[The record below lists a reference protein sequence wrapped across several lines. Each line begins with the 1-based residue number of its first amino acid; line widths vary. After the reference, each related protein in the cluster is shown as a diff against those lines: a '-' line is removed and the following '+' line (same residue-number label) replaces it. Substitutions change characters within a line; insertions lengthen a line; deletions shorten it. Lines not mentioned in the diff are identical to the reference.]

1 MSDTRGMTGPLT
13 GPGPAVGGGRAVRS
27 RPGRHGWREVTLAAL
42 PVVAIAG
49 LALPQV
55 IHHARSSD
63 AAWGILALLSALLV
77 APLVLRRRFPLSVLA
92 VLCVLVL
99 VQGWTRELAVASA
112 GLLLGVYAVARRY
125 PLHAAAPAGIVAAA
139 AAGPIAARL
148 LRGFAWAEV
157 AVVVLAFVLAALM
170 SGAFVRNR
178 AETIAALT
186 AAADQLA
193 EEQAEKAE
201 AAAARERTMIARE
214 MHDIVAHSLSVMVT
228 LSDAAALKVAS
239 HPTEAVQTMERVSQV
254 GRQALGDSRRVLG
267 VLHGESAGPLSP
279 QPELSDLAVLV
290 DQVDHAGLEA
300 RLTVRGPVEVV
311 PAGAG
316 LTAFRIAQEA
326 TANTLKHAHAATRLD
341 VEVTVEGG
349 VLRLRVQDDGAGV
362 PAHSG
367 PARAGRGLPGMHER
381 AAAYGGTVTAGP
393 APEGGW
399 RVLAHLPFD
408 DSSSQ
413 HRDLPRGD
421 VT

>member
-1 MSDTRGMTGPLT
+1 MSETRGMSGPLT
-13 GPGPAVGGGRAVRS
+13 GSGTPVGGGRAVRG
-27 RPGRHGWREVTLAAL
+27 RPRWREVALGAL
-42 PVVAIAG
+42 PVAVVAG

-55 IHHARSSD
+55 IHHARSAD
-63 AAWGILALLSALLV
+63 HAWGLLALLSALLV

-92 VLCVLVL
+92 ALCVLVL

-125 PLHAAAPAGIVAAA
+125 PLRAAAPAGIAAAA

-148 LRGFAWAEV
+148 LSGFAWAEV
-157 AVVVLAFVLAALM
+157 AVVALAFVLAALM

-186 AAADQLA
+186 AAADRLA
-193 EEQAEKAE
+193 QEQAEKAE

-228 LSDAAALKVAS
+228 LADAAVLKVTGRPA
-239 HPTEAVQTMERVSQV
+239 EAADAMERVSQV

-267 VLHGESAGPLSP
+267 ILHGESAGPLSP
-279 QPELSDLAVLV
+279 QPGLSDLAVLV
-290 DQVDHAGLEA
+290 QQVDHDGLEA

-316 LTAFRIAQEA
+316 LTAYRIAQEA
-326 TANTLKHAHAATRLD
+326 TANTLKHARAATRLD
-341 VEVTVEGG
+341 VEVAIEGG
-349 VLRLRVQDDGAGV
+349 VLRLRVQDDGRDV
-362 PAHSG
+362 PAPSALA
-367 PARAGRGLPGMHER
+367 PAGRGLRGMRER

-393 APEGGW
+393 APQGGW
-399 RVLAHLPFD
+399 RVLADLPFD
-408 DSSSQ
+408 DRAPH
-413 HRDLPRGD
+413 HRDLPRPGA
-421 VT
+421 T